1 MCATADAAEWQGVAL
16 DQRSRMMYDERHV
29 FINGESFRAAGRDA
43 KLMRRLADR
52 RALDRTQLELL
63 SPEARTLLDD
73 WLAAGW
79 LRPDDTR

>member
-1 MCATADAAEWQGVAL
+1 ML
-16 DQRSRMMYDERHV
+16 YDDSHI

-52 RALDRTQLELL
+52 RMLL
-63 SPEARTLLDD
+63 KREVVSLSAEARQLLDE

-79 LRPDDTR
+79 LRFAEPEQDD